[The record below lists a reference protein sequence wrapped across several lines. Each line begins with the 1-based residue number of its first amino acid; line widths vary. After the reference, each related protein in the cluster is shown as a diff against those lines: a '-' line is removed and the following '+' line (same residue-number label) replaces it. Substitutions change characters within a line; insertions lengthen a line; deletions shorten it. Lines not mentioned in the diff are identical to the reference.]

1 MKTVLVVDD
10 SAIIRKAI
18 RRILEPLGYSVEEA
32 ESGVD
37 ALARFESGL
46 EADAVLLDIEMPEM
60 DGIEFLRALRSRSE
74 LPQPPVVMCTTH
86 STFDK
91 ITEALEA
98 GANEY
103 IMKPFSGEIVE
114 EKLVCVGVAA

>member
-18 RRILEPLGYSVEEA
+18 RRILEPLGYSVAEA
-32 ESGVD
+32 ETGVD
-37 ALARFESGL
+37 ALSRFESGL
-46 EADAVLLDIEMPEM
+46 SADAVLLDIEMPEM
-60 DGIEFLRALRSRSE
+60 DGISFLRALRSRHE

-86 STFDK
+86 NTFDK
-91 ITEALEA
+91 ITEAIQA

-103 IMKPFSGEIVE
+103 IMKPFSGDIVE
-114 EKLVCVGVAA
+114 EKLAGVGVAV

>member
-18 RRILEPLGYSVEEA
+18 RRILEPLGFGVIEA

-37 ALARFESGL
+37 ALSRFESGL
-46 EADAVLLDIEMPEM
+46 DVQAVLLDIEMPEM
-60 DGIEFLRALRSRSE
+60 DGISFLRTLRSRHE
-74 LPQPPVVMCTTH
+74 LPQPPVVICTTH
-86 STFDK
+86 NTFDK
-91 ITEALEA
+91 ITEAIQA

-103 IMKPFSGEIVE
+103 IMKPFTGDIVE
-114 EKLVCVGVAA
+114 EKLAGVGVAA